1 MSHEDD
7 RGEANWS
14 SKTPLFIPA
23 HLYQGPIP
31 KPKGLD
37 MLGISDERFA
47 RSVERMREARAAAY
61 ARDPDYRKHLWYA
74 YSRSLFNFMLKELSR
89 SSGSQ
94 VPPTGDS
101 DSPLS
106 DSSGKDEG

>member
-7 RGEANWS
+7 RDGANWR

-37 MLGISDERFA
+37 MLGMSDERFA
-47 RSVERMREARAAAY
+47 RAVE
-61 ARDPDYRKHLWYA
+61 
-74 YSRSLFNFMLKELSR
+74 
-89 SSGSQ
+89 
-94 VPPTGDS
+94 
-101 DSPLS
+101 
-106 DSSGKDEG
+106 